1 MNICTGDIG
10 TVAAKKYDLE
20 AWMPTQQK
28 FREMVSCSN
37 VTDYQAR
44 RLMIRYKEKQSSE
57 PALVHTL
64 NSTAVTTRALVAVV
78 ENFQQR
84 DGSIVIPKPL
94 IPYMNGRDKISAR
107 K

>member
-1 MNICTGDIG
+1 
-10 TVAAKKYDLE
+10 
-20 AWMPTQQK
+20 MPTQGK

-44 RLMIRYKEKQSSE
+44 RLMIRYRERQHDE
-57 PALVHTL
+57 TALVHTL

-84 DGSIVIPKPL
+84 DGSVAIPKPL
-94 IPYMNGRDKISAR
+94 VPYMGGLDVIS
-107 K
+107 